1 MARDPDAK
9 KQRLLDAALEE
20 FAEHGIGGA
29 RIDRIAK
36 SAGISAGLVYSH
48 YAGKQEL
55 FEAVYDRIVE
65 AVAQTAPITPDD
77 LADYA
82 GKLYDAAR
90 ANPTEMRFIH
100 WYTLERGDDKN
111 VPASVTQ
118 SMKDKVAAIED
129 AQHRG
134 AVTDHFSAGQILAL
148 VLSLANMW
156 QIEGDG
162 TRNLVAIAQHR
173 DTITTAIRQLTTP
186 GN

>member
-20 FAEHGIGGA
+20 FAERGIGGA

-48 YAGKQEL
+48 YAGKEQL
-55 FEAVYDRIVE
+55 FEAVYDRIVD
-65 AVAQTAPITPDD
+65 AVAKTAPITPDD

-82 GKLYDAAR
+82 GKLYDAAH
-90 ANPTEMRFIH
+90 ANPTVMRFIH

-111 VPASVTQ
+111 VPASVTEA
-118 SMKDKVAAIED
+118 MKDKVAAIED

-134 AVTDHFSAGQILAL
+134 TITDRFSASQLLAL
-148 VLSLANMW
+148 VLSIANMW

-173 DTITTAIRQLTTP
+173 DTIITAVRHLTAP
-186 GN
+186 GS